1 MTQKDLITFYNTVF
15 LPVYADTVAFLA
27 DKPAQIIIEL
37 ENTFAHQMKY
47 LDTNNTK
54 EIREDN
60 LTKAYNHLVRA
71 TIDCY
76 KLLWVEMSEE
86 IELFMGDDKTRK
98 FTVNMKENEAVTLW
112 VEFRE
117 NAQKARRE
125 ELNGIGKTPLDTIN
139 LYSDTVEIGWKIL
152 KECDRE
158 KMKALQKFNL
168 KNFLIQQWIG
178 LVVGIV
184 GGLLTAGILAFLS

>member
-1 MTQKDLITFYNTVF
+1 MTQNDLITFYNTTF

-37 ENTFAHQMKY
+37 ENAFAHQMKY
-47 LDTNNTK
+47 LDTNNSK
-54 EIREDN
+54 EIQEDN
-60 LTKAYNHLVRA
+60 LNKAYNHLVRA

-86 IELFMGDDKTRK
+86 IEIFMGDDKTRK
-98 FTVNMKENEAVTLW
+98 FAVNMQENEAVTLW
-112 VEFRE
+112 VDFRKK
-117 NAQKARRE
+117 AQEARRQ
-125 ELNGIGKTPLDTIN
+125 ELDGIGKTPLDTIS
-139 LYSDTVEIGWKIL
+139 LYSETVAIGWTIL

-158 KMKALQKFNL
+158 KMKSLQKFNL
-168 KNFLIQQWIG
+168 KNFFLQQWIG
-178 LVVGIV
+178 LLVGII